1 MEWRCGQITG
11 QADATAPATRQR
23 RRRCKRQA
31 ERVLVGHFALRAART
46 SRTTSLS
53 CQAAI
58 RRADRLNTVRSG
70 PAIQE
75 AAGSRG
81 CEARDCAVPSRSTRS
96 AGTQRCV
103 WCRPGV
109 ALHRDGCAN
118 LVKESPTRRVRWR
131 SWRLARTVGHADTL
145 PTDRF
150 RAVSMRAQRAPC
162 ARGTGRFGRP
172 TLAR

>member
-1 MEWRCGQITG
+1 M
-11 QADATAPATRQR
+11 
-23 RRRCKRQA
+23 
-31 ERVLVGHFALRAART
+31 ALRGRSRGTLMQRPQQHGSAAGAASVRLSMSLLVTLRSTRRT

-53 CQAAI
+53 CHTSI
-58 RRADRLNTVRSG
+58 RRADPLNAVRSG

-81 CEARDCAVPSRSTRS
+81 REARECALPSRSTRS
-96 AGTQRCV
+96 AGIQRCV
-103 WCRPGV
+103 WCHPGV

-118 LVKESPTRRVRWR
+118 LARKSPTRRVRWR

-150 RAVSMRAQRAPC
+150 RAVSMGAQGAP
-162 ARGTGRFGRP
+162 
-172 TLAR
+172 